1 MGGAELR
8 TAAAAGGG
16 EGDEGVRVERRRA
29 RRADEAADDGAAA
42 GLDPAGE
49 AGAQV
54 DDLHRRR
61 ALGLGGGVADG
72 LGLEEER
79 HVRQRGEADDDA
91 HVRPRAAER
100 VREEA
105 AAEALRLEQ
114 HEVARLQREGEE
126 VVRGRWRW

>member
-1 MGGAELR
+1 MNSTTTMGAEDRGGTGTEAAGAIDTTR
-8 TAAAAGGG
+8 TAGTRVTEAAIDA
-16 EGDEGVRVERRRA
+16 EG
-29 RRADEAADDGAAA
+29 ADEAADDGAAA

-79 HVRQRGEADDDA
+79 HVRQRGQADDDA

-100 VREEA
+100 V
-105 AAEALRLEQ
+105 
-114 HEVARLQREGEE
+114 
-126 VVRGRWRW
+126 